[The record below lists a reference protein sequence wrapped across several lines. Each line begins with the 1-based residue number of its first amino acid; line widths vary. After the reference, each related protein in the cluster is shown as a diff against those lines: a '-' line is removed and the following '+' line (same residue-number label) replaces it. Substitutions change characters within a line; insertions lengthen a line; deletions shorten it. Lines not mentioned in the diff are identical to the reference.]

1 MEKWKNAEKIEK
13 MKKCTA
19 RDATSS
25 SFAAALRDW
34 RTPHSYPQSRGLRY
48 FYGKPTSRASIEPRS
63 AAFVSAL
70 CRECCK
76 LRGIGECCLL
86 RCLMNPLKGA
96 SPEDIREH
104 PLHKLQWI
112 TQSEWLDRYARLLG
126 VTSEWFVDEVCGD
139 VRRGIFDV
147 SHVMTE
153 NTNAQVKLFQP
164 TQHLLESCT
173 LAMHVAVVVNLRF
186 FSEVGSGPLIIVLR
200 LAELRMDR

>member
-1 MEKWKNAEKIEK
+1 MLPNKKSQKKRRKKGGKKKTRKKYEKMKKWKKWKK

-25 SFAAALRDW
+25 SFAAALRDG
-34 RTPHSYPQSRGLRY
+34 RTPRSYPQLRGLRY

-70 CRECCK
+70 CREGCK

-96 SPEDIREH
+96 LPEDIREH

-112 TQSEWLDRYARLLG
+112 TQSDLLDRNARLLG

-139 VRRGIFDV
+139 VRRGIF
-147 SHVMTE
+147 
-153 NTNAQVKLFQP
+153 NFC
-164 TQHLLESCT
+164 SCH
-173 LAMHVAVVVNLRF
+173 ARKH
-186 FSEVGSGPLIIVLR
+186 
-200 LAELRMDR
+200 